1 MAKQQNG
8 KWPAHIITEYMTET
22 LRIHLLG
29 SFEIYREGLLLTNQ
43 DWRSQQT
50 RTICKILLARRRQVV
65 TSDQIIEILWP
76 DDLPESARHRLYV
89 RISQLRSALRSGKF
103 LLQTVDGGYIFNPDE
118 TCWLDVEAFQ
128 SWIAEG
134 FHYQEAG
141 QQPQAIHAYEQ
152 ARQLYRG
159 DFFAE
164 DLYTDWTFAGR
175 EFYREQLL
183 TLLIELSECYAQQ
196 GRYRLA
202 IARAQD
208 ALARDPLRETIY
220 VRLMLYHYY
229 TGERA
234 QALRIFDRCCEELAD
249 ELTVAPLDSTVYLA
263 KQIRAGT
270 LWTSV
275 DAPRYPPPIYEGR
288 LFEVPY
294 VLSETPFVGREREYA
309 WLVEQWQDESKRVI
323 LIEGEAGIGKSRLA
337 VTFAGYIAAQGARV
351 LSARVLS
358 TEHTPFAPLIQALRP
373 LLTCST
379 LAKLTPITL
388 AALVV
393 LFPEI
398 DEYVDN
404 LPQLPG
410 LPSEGARQRLYQA
423 VSALAALCASPP
435 TLLLFDDAHRLDV
448 ASVEMLAR
456 LTESFQILL
465 SYRSEET
472 PPDHPIRNVFG
483 SATRRL
489 EPLPAASVEA
499 LIRQLAGH
507 DLPEIAAV
515 INAHTGG
522 NPLFVVA
529 LLQHMFETGQLY
541 VCSGG
546 GWGLT
551 HDEAPSLPFTVA
563 ETIETRLRRLNRS
576 QRRILD
582 LAAVLGGEFDF
593 ALLREASQQP
603 EGVLLTT
610 LDELMDVALIIEPRS
625 LGRSEFAITHD
636 RYTEVAYATLPN
648 VRRKQVHR
656 QAAHA
661 IENLYVRRL
670 TAYYPALADH
680 YGKAEDTARE
690 AHYAALAGEQAAAQ
704 FSHAEALHYLCR
716 ALELTPKD
724 EIAQRAHLLLAREE
738 VYDSLGDRQ
747 SQKDDLD
754 ALNAFSEHMDT
765 RQRAEMS
772 LHQAAYEWILGNDAM
787 AEATI
792 AETIALAV
800 ACGATDLEAAA
811 YLLKGRGDKD
821 QSIARMDLGRARV
834 LAQQDD
840 LRPMEGDI
848 VRCLGN
854 ACFWQSNYAESK
866 AYFKEALTIHRE
878 VGDLLGELSALNN
891 LGFCRRS
898 WVNPKVQWFF
908 TSRRWSFA
916 TKLGIGWPRG
926 CC

>member
-1 MAKQQNG
+1 
-8 KWPAHIITEYMTET
+8 MTET

-410 LPSEGARQRLYQA
+410 LPSEGVCQRLYQA

-456 LTESFQILL
+456 LTEFFQILL